1 MPIPEN
7 WKIVAHTHVAEAIG
21 EGMVQTASKAGMITL
36 AARSRAQ
43 AEFEITNWIKR
54 HRKVFER
61 LLESRT

>member
-1 MPIPEN
+1 MPVPEN
-7 WKIVAHTHVAEAIG
+7 WEASAHTPSPEAIG
-21 EGMVQTASKAGMITL
+21 EGMVQITSQASKMAL

-43 AEFEITNWIKR
+43 AEFEITNWIER